1 MNRLAALA
9 LAALLLSPGRSAAEP
24 SAVCSP
30 SYPIAA
36 SDVEIRIYGA
46 TWCGACGM
54 TEEFFRSIGAADS
67 APVTIDGRAV
77 NVRLTHLDVDR
88 ISPTERAAM
97 REDGIPEIHLVV
109 RRQTV
114 FSQAGA
120 ITSRSELDRFVS
132 GGLASGGCVLDR
144 GPRPRR

>member
-1 MNRLAALA
+1 MNRLALA
-9 LAALLLSPGRSAAEP
+9 LAALLLCPGRGAAEP

-36 SDVEIRIYGA
+36 SDVEIRVYGA
-46 TWCGACGM
+46 EWCGACAA
-54 TEEFFRSIGAADS
+54 TEDFFRSIGATDS
-67 APVTIDGRAV
+67 TAVTIDGRSV
-77 NVRLTHLDVDR
+77 NVRLTHLDVDH
-88 ISPTERAAM
+88 ISPADRAAM
-97 REDGIPEIHLVV
+97 RGDGIPEIHLVV

-114 FSQAGA
+114 FFQAGA

-144 GPRPRR
+144 GARPRR